1 MSHRQLAFRGQITVL
16 DSTGP
21 NEPNTP
27 FYQNLSTLLLFY
39 IKHLC
44 IKGKKHQLQIIF
56 VPFIQE
62 KKIVSRFQSPRSLV
76 CEDPGLQ
83 LATTHL
89 HSPNGNLNFLTVT
102 LPKGSNLRIKPVAL
116 KSHCKGKPTESKS
129 LGPLNVHVLT
139 SCYWVI
145 VPKRSHPLQRH
156 AGNSC
161 EVKGISMVYLSRHHE
176 ACSRVS

>member
-1 MSHRQLAFRGQITVL
+1 MNPIHRFINPKTEFV
-16 DSTGP
+16 
-21 NEPNTP
+21 NTASLLYKALVHKGEETSVADPIHP
-27 FYQNLSTLLLFY
+27 FYS
-39 IKHLC
+39 
-44 IKGKKHQLQIIF
+44 G
-56 VPFIQE
+56 

-116 KSHCKGKPTESKS
+116 KCHCKGKPTESKS
-129 LGPLNVHVLT
+129 LEPLNVHVLT

-156 AGNSC
+156 AAMKSRRIFQLQDT
-161 EVKGISMVYLSRHHE
+161 KGFLS
-176 ACSRVS
+176 